1 MISESYKSKK
11 KISEWSSAPILSLSL
26 FIDYYFFHLS
36 IKIRN
41 EFTKK
46 HQFNIFFKTFFF
58 QFHNFVQF
66 YYWWQNSLVVMR
78 PDIISA
84 DGALTSERKM
94 VNGRLVNKREII
106 EENILW
112 KFIISTDVLAD
123 VYFWHHDDPLSPT
136 RRKNSGL
143 TRCQRITWF
152 EVDC

>member
-94 VNGRLVNKREII
+94 VNGRLVIKERSLKRIFCGNSLFPRTYWLMCI
-106 EENILW
+106 FGTMTIHSPQRDGR
-112 KFIISTDVLAD
+112 IAD
-123 VYFWHHDDPLSPT
+123 
-136 RRKNSGL
+136 
-143 TRCQRITWF
+143 
-152 EVDC
+152 